1 MICIGAPLP
10 FEQSVKPILLCSQR
24 GHLQKKSLSV
34 SLLGQAFVATMLCSI
49 AVPER
54 WANSE
59 TPQANADYTTWEVT
73 HPELRAIF
81 GHPFTPEGRAHR
93 ARTFVPWPAQ
103 LSESALPAIQPTV
116 VRGPQGALFV
126 DSYSP
131 KSWEFGMVGTS
142 TDGGKSWSHLGTH
155 FDMRF
160 KVPPGSSALR
170 VSVNGVG
177 VTRAGS
183 LLVHYGVQYNDGR
196 KPAGGYEDS
205 SYRLDEY
212 VVRSSNRGQTWD
224 PAIRLNA
231 TELELTGSQVCRF
244 AQLPDGTMVLAMG
257 SWDRSTS
264 ADTPLPLA
272 DRYAR
277 TYLYSSRDDGR
288 SWRRAPQPVCLHGY
302 EPDLIALPSG
312 RLLLAIRYQRH
323 KLPKDPP
330 GLVSPHLLRN
340 DQPPYTKSK
349 TIGAGLVARFTA
361 ILHSDDAGKT
371 WTAPRLLTGFDE
383 QTGCL
388 VSLSNGTVILPFG
401 YKTDT
406 RGQRFL
412 ISYDEGETWSR
423 TVFQLH
429 DDGQYASSVALA
441 DDTIVTVLHA
451 TKGLQVQAL
460 RWRAPARDVV
470 AAGGFWSPRVV
481 EPLGRKPVDFPNP

>member
-1 MICIGAPLP
+1 MTCTSPLCTTNHAA
-10 FEQSVKPILLCSQR
+10 QTTLLRSQHSPREKTSR
-24 GHLQKKSLSV
+24 GRALLS
-34 SLLGQAFVATMLCSI
+34 QAFIAAMLFCI
-49 AVPER
+49 AMPEQ
-54 WANSE
+54 WASSE
-59 TPQANADYTTWEVT
+59 TPQSSADYTTWEVT

-103 LSESALPAIQPTV
+103 LSESTLPAIQPTV

-177 VTRAGS
+177 VTREGS

-244 AQLPDGTMVLAMG
+244 AQLPDGTMVLVMG
-257 SWDRSTS
+257 SWDRSAS

-288 SWRRAPQPVCLHGY
+288 SWRRTPQPVCLHGY
-302 EPDLIALPSG
+302 EPDLVALPSG

-323 KLPKDPP
+323 KLPHDPP
-330 GLVSPHLLRN
+330 GLVSPHLMRN

-388 VSLSNGTVILPFG
+388 VSLSDGTVILPFG

-412 ISYDEGETWSR
+412 ISYDGGETWSR
-423 TVFQLH
+423 NVFQLH

-460 RWRAPARDVV
+460 RWRPPARDKV
-470 AAGGFWSPRVV
+470 AAGGFWSPRAV
-481 EPLGRKPVDFPNP
+481 EPLGRKPAHP